1 MEAIETLVALL
12 QIVRTYPRQMEYVS
26 TPQDARRYWH
36 SQASQGLMR
45 ATIAALIPIPAPVGP
60 DPALHPLLFQEATIF
75 LNYLVDWLSIYPTG
89 RAGDFTYLLERVT
102 GRNVVT
108 NVATGG
114 ICTAPIASS
123 SNDTEK
129 PDLS

>member
-1 MEAIETLVALL
+1 MQAIETLVALL
-12 QIVRTYPRQMEYVS
+12 QTVRSYPQQQEYVLA
-26 TPQDARRYWH
+26 PQDARRYWQSEAEH
-36 SQASQGLMR
+36 GLIR

-60 DPALHPLLFQEATIF
+60 DPALHPLLFQEAATF
-75 LNYLVDWLSIYPTG
+75 LNFLVDWLSIYPTG

-102 GRNVVT
+102 GGNVAT

-114 ICTAPIASS
+114 ICTAPIEAPN
-123 SNDTEK
+123 NDTEK